1 METTKNPYLRTH
13 ISIIKALLDGSK
25 KTQNQIAK
33 ETNYEKSTISHALD
47 YLENKKKV
55 IIREPIKKESGYTNK
70 GNYNNKLC
78 WLTYEVD
85 NGTHVLEFL
94 REILKKDTSFIT
106 DLQKSD
112 KIINLVSSNI
122 KEETYSDFLYGGEEN
137 TKISD
142 FIPDMFRYSVT
153 FLKMFL
159 TNDSYI
165 SSFYRIFYLLHCREE
180 FFKVYSEE
188 DFMQD
193 SKFNNFDCFE
203 VLDIDTDRIFFE
215 AFNHSVIND
224 FINGYIN
231 PEALKLIET
240 LRENEFNRSDYET
253 TQIEIE
259 TDDST
264 KIIRGS

>member
-1 METTKNPYLRTH
+1 MSPILANMNPDLNQIETDILVGLSDFIPRN
-13 ISIIKALLDGSK
+13 
-25 KTQNQIAK
+25 QNQITDLIHK
-33 ETNYEKSTISHALD
+33 DREKSTDRVHVHRALKNLKPYFERRPNQLD
-47 YLENKKKV
+47 ELGKRWV
-55 IIREPIKKESGYTNK
+55 
-70 GNYNNKLC
+70 
-78 WLTYEVD
+78 
-85 NGTHVLEFL
+85 
-94 REILKKDTSFIT
+94 LKKDIDTIRQIVKEYPSPSIVLG
-106 DLQKSD
+106 LQKSD
-112 KIINLVSSNI
+112 KIINLISSHIN
-122 KEETYSDFLYGGEEN
+122 EETYSDFLYGSEEH

-159 TNDSYI
+159 TNDSYM

-224 FINGYIN
+224 FINGYSN

-259 TDDST
+259 TEDST

>member
-13 ISIIKALLDGSK
+13 IAIIKALLDGSK

-94 REILKKDTSFIT
+94 REILNKDTSFIT

-112 KIINLVSSNI
+112 KIIKLI
-122 KEETYSDFLYGGEEN
+122 FPYIMAETNYNEILYPEIFN
-137 TKISD
+137 Y
-142 FIPDMFRYSVT
+142 IPDMVRLSPTFFKN
-153 FLKMFL
+153 FLK
-159 TNDSYI
+159 NESYL
-165 SSFYRIFYLLHCREE
+165 SSFGKIWEEMYVIKDSELLPI
-180 FFKVYSEE
+180 SEY
-188 DFMQD
+188 
-193 SKFNNFDCFE
+193 NNIDCMCYIPDHD
-203 VLDIDTDRIFFE
+203 LIIFE
-215 AFNHSVIND
+215 AFNHSVID
-224 FINGYIN
+224 DYINGCGK
-231 PEALKLIET
+231 PEALKLILT
-240 LRENEFNRSDYET
+240 LKKEKLNISYGE
-253 TQIEIE
+253 
-259 TDDST
+259 
-264 KIIRGS
+264 K